1 MCPPTHTPVSFAHMT
16 VFAAAVLAILV
27 SPLLAA
33 APVER
38 TWNEEHAELI
48 GQIERL
54 KTSDQKWRDRLAAEA
69 LDQQALILPTDKDP
83 LDVVLRRTAALVRYF
98 KSQKMLSSSVLS
110 GFETQLGEL
119 STAAQ
124 SASQPDARRKLY
136 IQACGLRRRIA
147 FANPLLD
154 FDDVVCM
161 LEQPGDGRM
170 MEQARAV
177 YPGHSKGGGPI
188 IIRDFKSNPVHTRL
202 LAGVSVTSGPFKGK
216 DLTEKFSGLE
226 LNYSGRELLFAATTD
241 AEVWHI
247 FRFDL
252 DTKHLV
258 QLTDGADDDFDP
270 HQLPSGR
277 IVFTSMR
284 RGGIGRC
291 GLVPESLTY
300 TLYSMKPD
308 GSDIVCLSFH
318 EGNEWAPTVSNNG
331 KIVYTRW
338 DYVDRHWGT
347 AHHFWEC
354 FPDGRDPRS
363 FHGNYPLP
371 YSAMPDGVQPKDY
384 GKPSLVFGRLL
395 RPDGEQSYR
404 PIPNSSKYTATA
416 VGHHTGFSGSLVLL
430 DTRIADDGQMSQLK
444 RITPEY
450 FFPEVEQGVTTIFRD
465 SWQHI
470 RRIMPPDYSFPETE
484 HARAKHT
491 YGTAWPLSEDF
502 YLCNYDFGL
511 YLLDRFG
518 NRDAIHDPGPGAHR
532 VRDPFP
538 LRPRQ
543 MPPQLAVK
551 TWQGERA
558 GSSDHR
564 RAVISVMN
572 VYESDAVGKLPEGV
586 KVKWMRIVQVIPQ
599 TLTDPINVTLVSLA
613 NDSIGRMPLGVVPV
627 EPDGSV
633 YCEAPVGK
641 TIYFQLLDERGMAVH
656 SMRSATYVHPGEHL
670 SCLGCHE
677 DKQKRIAQP
686 NPQPMALN
694 RPPSKLVPEVDSG
707 AVPFNYIQLVKAPVF
722 DKKCVPCHQKN
733 AEKAPDMSYA
743 SLARH
748 DRVFASPGEGLALA
762 TLGVGGSRT
771 TPGKFGAH
779 ASGIIKALSKPQH
792 KDLELSA
799 DELRRITLWLDLN
812 SNEIGWV
819 GNDPTQIAAQKQGQ
833 ALWPP
838 VDVDPSNPTG
848 VEQNFPLGPQ

>member
-1 MCPPTHTPVSFAHMT
+1 MFPSTYTPLGLARPAFLT
-16 VFAAAVLAILV
+16 LAVLAILV
-27 SPLLAA
+27 GPLPAQM
-33 APVER
+33 PVER
-38 TWNEEHAELI
+38 TWNQEHAELI
-48 GQIERL
+48 EQIDRL

-69 LDQQALILPTDKDP
+69 LDRQALVLPTDKDP
-83 LDVVLRRTAALVRYF
+83 LDVVLRRTAALVGCF
-98 KSQKMLSSSVLS
+98 KSRKMLSPAVLD
-110 GFETQLGEL
+110 GFETQLKGL
-119 STAAQ
+119 SVAAQ
-124 SASQPDARRKLY
+124 STSEPEARRELY
-136 IQACGLRRRIA
+136 IQVCGLRRGIV
-147 FANPLLD
+147 FSNPLLD

-161 LEQPGDGRM
+161 LERPGENRM

-188 IIRDFKSNPVHTRL
+188 VVRDFKSDPVVTQL
-202 LAGVSVTSGPFKGK
+202 LTGVPVTLGSWQGKELAG
-216 DLTEKFSGLE
+216 KFSGLE
-226 LNYSGRELLFAATTD
+226 LDYNGRELLFAATTN

-252 DTKHLV
+252 DTKQLV
-258 QLTDGADDDFDP
+258 QLTDGPDDDFDP
-270 HQLPSGR
+270 HRLPSGR

-318 EGNEWAPTVSNNG
+318 EGNEWAPTVNNSG

-371 YSAMPDGVQPKDY
+371 YSAMPEGVQPKDY
-384 GKPSLVFGRLL
+384 GNPELVFGRLL

-404 PIPNSSKYTATA
+404 SIPNSPKYTATA

-430 DTRIADDGQMSQLK
+430 DTRIADDGRMSQLK

-450 FFPEVEQGVTTIFRD
+450 FFPEIEQGLVTIFKD
-465 SWQHI
+465 SWPHI
-470 RRIMPPDYSFPETE
+470 QRIMPDDYAYPNAPR
-484 HARAKHT
+484 ARGKHT

-502 YLCNYDFGL
+502 YLCNFDFGL

-518 NRDAIHDPGPGAHR
+518 NRDVIHDPGAGPYR

-538 LRPRQ
+538 LRARQ
-543 MPPQLAVK
+543 MPPELAVK
-551 TWQGERA
+551 TWQGEREGA
-558 GSSDHR
+558 ADHR

-572 VYESDAVGKLPEGV
+572 VYESDEVGTLPEGV
-586 KVKWMRIVQVIPQ
+586 KVKSMRIVQVIPQ
-599 TLTDPINVTLVSLA
+599 LLTDPINVSLVSLA

-627 EPDGSV
+627 EEDGSV

-641 TIYFQLLDERGMAVH
+641 TIYFQLLDEKGMAVQ

-670 SCLGCHE
+670 SCVGCHE
-677 DKQKRIAQP
+677 DKQKRIARS
-686 NPQPMALN
+686 NVQPMAMR
-694 RPPSKLVPEVDSG
+694 RPPSKLIPEVDSG

-733 AEKAPDMSYA
+733 SEKAPDMSYA
-743 SLARH
+743 SLARF
-748 DRVFASPGEGLALA
+748 DRMFASPGEGLALA
-762 TLGVGGSRT
+762 TVGVGGSRT
-771 TPGKFGAH
+771 TPGKFGAR
-779 ASGIIKALSKPQH
+779 ASGIILALSKPQH
-792 KDLELSA
+792 EELELTP

-812 SNEIGWV
+812 SNEIGWI
-819 GNDPTQIAAQKQGQ
+819 GNDPTQIAAQKAGE
-833 ALWPP
+833 AIWPP
-838 VDVDPSNPTG
+838 VDVDPLNPTG
-848 VEQNFPLGPQ
+848 VERELPLGGR

>member
-1 MCPPTHTPVSFAHMT
+1 MCLAANTPVSVARLA
-16 VFAAAVLAILV
+16 VFAAA
-27 SPLLAA
+27 LLAA
-33 APVER
+33 LASSVRAETSVER
-38 TWNEEHAELI
+38 TWNEEYTELLE
-48 GQIERL
+48 QIARRKE
-54 KTSDQKWRDRLAAEA
+54 SDVKWRARLAAEA

-83 LDVVLRRTAALVRYF
+83 LDVVLRRTAALVAHF
-98 KSQKMLSSSVLS
+98 KSPKVFPQSVLS
-110 GFETQLGEL
+110 GFESQWHEL
-119 STAAQ
+119 STAAE
-124 SASQPDARRKLY
+124 STSEPEARRKLY
-136 IQACGLRRRIA
+136 LQACGLRRRVA
-147 FANPLLD
+147 FANPRVD
-154 FDDVVCM
+154 FENIVCM
-161 LEQPGDGRM
+161 LEQPGDSRM

-188 IIRDFKSNPVHTRL
+188 VIRNLKSEPVWVPL
-202 LAGVSVTSGPFKGK
+202 LAGVRVASGPWQGK
-216 DLTEKFSGLE
+216 ELTGKFSGLE
-226 LNYSGRELLFAATTD
+226 LNYDAKALLFAATTD

-252 DTKHLV
+252 ETKELV
-258 QLTDGADDDFDP
+258 QLTDGPHDDFDP

-277 IVFTSMR
+277 IVFTSTR

-300 TLYSMKPD
+300 TLYSMEPD

-318 EGNEWAPTVSNNG
+318 EGNEWAPTVSNSG

-363 FHGNYPLP
+363 LHGNYPLP
-371 YSAMPDGVQPKDY
+371 YSAMPEGIGPEAY
-384 GKPSLVFGRLL
+384 GKPALVFGRLL
-395 RPDGEQSYR
+395 RPDAEQSYR
-404 PIPNSSKYTATA
+404 AIPDSPKYTATA

-430 DTRIADDGQMSQLK
+430 DPRVADDGKMSQLR

-450 FFPEVEQGVTTIFRD
+450 FFPEVEQGVTIIFHD

-470 RRIMPPDYSFPETE
+470 QRIMPADYAYPNTQ

-502 YLCNYDFGL
+502 YLANFDFGL

-518 NRDAIHDPGPGAHR
+518 NRDVIHDPGPGPYR

-538 LRPRQ
+538 LRPRRT
-543 MPPQLAVK
+543 PPELVVK
-551 TWQGERA
+551 TWQGKRA
-558 GSSDHR
+558 GAPDHR

-572 VYESDAVGKLPEGV
+572 VYESDAVGKLPDGIE
-586 KVKWMRIVQVIPQ
+586 VKWMRIVQVIPQ
-599 TLTDPINVTLVSLA
+599 LLTDPINVTLVSLA

-627 EPDGSV
+627 ERDGSV

-641 TIYFQLLDERGMAVH
+641 AIYFQLLDEKGLAVQ

-670 SCLGCHE
+670 SCVGCHE
-677 DKQKRIAQP
+677 DKQKRIARSRV
-686 NPQPMALN
+686 QPMAFR
-694 RPPSKLVPEVDSG
+694 RPPSRLVPEVDSG

-722 DKKCVPCHQKN
+722 DKKCVPCHREN
-733 AEKAPDMSYA
+733 PKAPDMSYA
-743 SLARH
+743 SLARY
-748 DRVFASPGEGLALA
+748 DRMFASPGEGLALT

-792 KDLELSA
+792 AELELSA

-812 SNEIGWV
+812 SNEIGWI
-819 GNDPTQIAAQKQGQ
+819 GNDPSQIAAQKRGL

-848 VEQNFPLGPQ
+848 VESDLPLGGR